1 MIRYYDPEDVR
12 QADALAVQK
21 YGITSLELMENAGT
35 NAARET
41 LKRYPDSQKLN
52 YFCRSGKQR
61 R

>member
-21 YGITSLELMENAGT
+21 YGITSLDLKETAGT

-41 LKRYPDSQKLN
+41 LKRYPDSQ
-52 YFCRSGKQR
+52 S
-61 R
+61 